1 MAAFNYF
8 KNMYDVDMKPRL
20 LRTLIKERVPDDK
33 HPFENPAELSTVV
46 SLIKTHGL
54 LSESFSKSTD
64 QKLVDNWKS
73 AVDSWVERVLLLVS
87 NNMVFI
93 NIINCSI
100 SMWIFCFYKKLEC
113 VICIYLYIA

>member
-87 NNMVFI
+87 SNMVLI
-93 NIINCSI
+93 NTINYSI
-100 SMWIFCFYKKLEC
+100 YMWIFLFFLIKN
-113 VICIYLYIA
+113 

>member
-20 LRTLIKERVPDDK
+20 LRTLLKERVPDDK

-46 SLIKTHGL
+46 SMIKTHGL
-54 LSESFSKSTD
+54 LSESLRESTD
-64 QKLVDNWKS
+64 QKLVNNWKS

-87 NNMVFI
+87 NNMVLTICDFLFFI
-93 NIINCSI
+93 KN
-100 SMWIFCFYKKLEC
+100 LEC
-113 VICIYLYIA
+113 VVCMYLYIA